1 MSMTGVSSSDASGS
15 ASVKNVDLKLEV
27 VVIPVSDVD
36 RAKEFYGKLGWR
48 LDADFPFD
56 NGFRVVQFT
65 PPGSGCSVQFGTKIT
80 SAAPGSAQGLY
91 LIVSDIEAARDELAA
106 RGVEVSE
113 VFHPGTPGA
122 QFQPDGTSGRVSG
135 PAPDHASYSSFATFS
150 DPDGNGW
157 LLQEI
162 TTRLPGRIDAAETA
176 FASTADLASA
186 LRRAA
191 AAHGEHEKRTGQRD
205 ENWPDWYAAYM
216 VAEQAGRNCRRERLR
231 RDRGRRRLA
240 GRALRRRARRRRP
253 ACRARRARTRR
264 RRVLVLGVHSVQN
277 AAAPGRGCARRE
289 RGGRVGECRY
299 RGCARV
305 AGLHGFELLRCRPG
319 ALAG

>member
-1 MSMTGVSSSDASGS
+1 MSMTEVRSGSDASGS
-15 ASVKNVDLKLEV
+15 ANKNVDLKLEA

-65 PPGSGCSVQFGTKIT
+65 PPGSGSSVQFGTKIT
-80 SAAPGSAQGLY
+80 SATPGSAQGLY

-106 RGVEVSE
+106 RGVEVSA
-113 VFHPGTPGA
+113 VFYPGTPGA
-122 QFQPDGTSGRVSG
+122 QFQPDDTSGRVSG
-135 PAPDHASYSSFATFS
+135 PAPDHASYSSFATFT

-157 LLQEI
+157 LLQEV

-176 FASTADLASA
+176 FGSTPDLANA

-191 AAHGEHEKRTGQRD
+191 AAHGEHEMRIGQAD

-216 VAEQAGRNCRRERLR
+216 VAEQAG
-231 RDRGRRRLA
+231 
-240 GRALRRRARRRRP
+240 
-253 ACRARRARTRR
+253 T
-264 RRVLVLGVHSVQN
+264 
-277 AAAPGRGCARRE
+277 
-289 RGGRVGECRY
+289 
-299 RGCARV
+299 
-305 AGLHGFELLRCRPG
+305 ELPT
-319 ALAG
+319 